1 MNAQHQQQAATGEF
15 SLLGHCVSVCKAR
28 PARLVFPDGEDLRAV
43 SAALRL
49 QSEGLAQVTLMGRP
63 QVIRGLLRK
72 AVAEN
77 AHAPGAATC
86 GLAGGAGAQVS
97 AQANVGADVG
107 AGALADA
114 RAELAVLDPA
124 SPDFLERNTADY
136 LARLRESGKTAS
148 EDDARAFMRTPL
160 AAGAML
166 VRRGE
171 AEAGIGGNLSS
182 TADMLRAGLRV
193 IGTRPGSKTIS
204 GFFFMLAPQNG
215 FDSRK
220 ILIFADSGVIPEP
233 TEAQLVDITI
243 DSAGQF
249 RRMTGQ
255 EPKVALLSF
264 SSHGSAKH
272 PRAEFMRNVTALV
285 RQRAPELIV
294 DGELQFDAAMVPE
307 VARQKVPQSPV
318 AGEANVLIFPSL
330 EAGNIGYKIA
340 QRLGGYTAIGPLLQ
354 GLAGGWHDLSR
365 GCSADD

>member
-1 MNAQHQQQAATGEF
+1 MSAHEPQTAPAGEF
-15 SLLGHCVSVCKAR
+15 SLLGRCTALCKAA

-49 QSEGLAQVTLMGRP
+49 EAEGLARVTLLGRP
-63 QVIRGLLRK
+63 QVIRNLLRQ
-72 AVAEN
+72 AVAESG
-77 AHAPGAATC
+77 HIP
-86 GLAGGAGAQVS
+86 
-97 AQANVGADVG
+97 QANLA
-107 AGALADA
+107 AGHKGVQ
-114 RAELAVLDPA
+114 AEIAVVDPA
-124 SPDFLERNTADY
+124 APDFLERNTADY
-136 LARLRESGKTAS
+136 LAKLRADGKETSA
-148 EDDARAFMRTPL
+148 EDARTFMRGPL
-160 AAGAML
+160 AAGAMM

-171 AEAGIGGNLSS
+171 AEVGVGGNLSS
-182 TADMLRAGLRV
+182 TSDMLRAGLRV
-193 IGTRPGSKTIS
+193 IGTKPGSKTIS

-215 FDSRK
+215 FDHRK

-233 TEAQLVDITI
+233 TEAQLVDIAL
-243 DSAGQF
+243 DSAGQY

-272 PRAEFMRNVTALV
+272 PRADFVRGVAELV
-285 RQRAPELIV
+285 RKREPGLIV

-318 AGEANVLIFPSL
+318 GGEANVLIFPSL

-365 GCSADD
+365 GCSADDIYQVSLIGTALERG